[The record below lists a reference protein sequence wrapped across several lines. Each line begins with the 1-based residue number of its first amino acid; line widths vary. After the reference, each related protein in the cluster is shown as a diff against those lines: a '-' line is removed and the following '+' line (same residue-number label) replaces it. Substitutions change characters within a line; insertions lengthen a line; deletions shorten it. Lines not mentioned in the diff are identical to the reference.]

1 MIAIVTAATVTAQV
15 PAREPSSAPPPQ
27 GPPDDSTPKSSTTPP
42 PSINPEPSLEKRFIG
57 NIFRDQRAILTS
69 PFHLQ
74 GNDVKF
80 LLPLGLATGGLIA
93 ADRRTANELIE
104 NGGSPDR
111 VRISNE
117 ISRIGSFYG
126 AGGITGAIYLFG
138 RATHNARLRETGL
151 LGAEALIDAGL
162 DVNLIKSVT
171 QRSRPPVDNGQGE
184 FLEGGA
190 SFPSGHATTSWALAA
205 VIAHEYKDNRLISLG
220 AYGIATLV
228 SVSRFT
234 GRDHF
239 LSDVLVGSAIGY
251 GIGRYVYRQ
260 HHDPSLDPS
269 GNDPQNNKAGG
280 LIGSK
285 LFPSIAPRYSR
296 ATSTYGLKLSW
307 GL

>member
-1 MIAIVTAATVTAQV
+1 
-15 PAREPSSAPPPQ
+15 
-27 GPPDDSTPKSSTTPP
+27 
-42 PSINPEPSLEKRFIG
+42 
-57 NIFRDQRAILTS
+57 
-69 PFHLQ
+69 
-74 GNDVKF
+74 
-80 LLPLGLATGGLIA
+80 
-93 ADRRTANELIE
+93 LIE

-151 LGAEALIDAGL
+151 LGAEALIDAGI

-205 VIAHEYKDNRLISLG
+205 VIAHEYKDNRLIGLG

-269 GNDPQNNKAGG
+269 GNDQQNNRAGG